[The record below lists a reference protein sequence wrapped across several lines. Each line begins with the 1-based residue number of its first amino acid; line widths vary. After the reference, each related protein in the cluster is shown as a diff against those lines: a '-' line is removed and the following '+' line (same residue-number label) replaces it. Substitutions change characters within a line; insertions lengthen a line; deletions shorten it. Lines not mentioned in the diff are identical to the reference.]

1 MLLRT
6 DPEAIEPMH
15 PSSLE
20 AMRSTG
26 LTLTERRALYEHL
39 KELGPKWRANSGDK
53 MAERKWMWH
62 ESLKSKFKE
71 LEQKYRQHVDQY
83 GPPSNHTGCPLR
95 GNQCPIKAD
104 AVMDYSG
111 DYGLKIGTSL
121 LGRLC

>member
-71 LEQKYRQHVDQY
+71 LEQNTCNKSHTVQRDDSL
-83 GPPSNHTGCPLR
+83 PSAAAFHLP
-95 GNQCPIKAD
+95 
-104 AVMDYSG
+104 
-111 DYGLKIGTSL
+111 
-121 LGRLC
+121 